1 MVPGV
6 SILLKSSSMSLI
18 IPQGSAKTLIKA
30 SSYAMHQAGASVSCG
45 YVSSILYKSTSMN
58 LFILQIPVP

>member
-1 MVPGV
+1 
-6 SILLKSSSMSLI
+6 MSLI